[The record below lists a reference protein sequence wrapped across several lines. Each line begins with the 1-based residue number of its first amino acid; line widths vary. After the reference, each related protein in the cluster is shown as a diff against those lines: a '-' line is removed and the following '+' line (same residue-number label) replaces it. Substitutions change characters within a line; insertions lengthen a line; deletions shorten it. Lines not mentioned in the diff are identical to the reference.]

1 MGINIY
7 IFIFL
12 FLSFSLIESKAGLAT
27 EISGVGNVV
36 PYERG
41 IVINEIMADPSPS
54 AGLPDREYIELF
66 NDGSA
71 VVQLKG
77 WILGLG
83 SKTKVFPDVSVAP
96 GEYLLVTA
104 TGGAKDL
111 QPFGRVTE
119 ISGFT
124 LNNAGQIL
132 TLTDPSKLW
141 FDKVEYYPS
150 WHKKGFE
157 DGGYSLERID
167 PERLCGQRENWVTTL
182 SVRGGTPGNENSVH
196 ATNPDHVPPQ
206 ILSSVLIDHSRLDIL
221 FTEGILLPVSLA
233 GQFRNLT
240 SGLVVDSVRCDAEAC
255 LLQLYF
261 HPSTVKNGETY
272 SFTLHDIK
280 DECSNLMSDQII
292 SFGFYLP
299 VKSDLVINEVLFN
312 PYPDG
317 SDFVEIY
324 NNSRHR
330 VDLSGLS
337 LATRDG
343 LNKLIQ
349 ISQITANHQYLEA
362 NEYLALSKSLEGI
375 QHFYS
380 TKCIECLLQMEKFP
394 SLSDQSGC
402 VVLLDANG
410 GILDE
415 MSYLEGM
422 HHPLFSDKEGISL
435 ERINFIDPASRKEN
449 WQSAARSAGF
459 ATPGYKNSVG
469 EVADSTDRT
478 VIIDPVA
485 FSPNGDGFND
495 QLKIFLFTDDP
506 GCLLNITILNC
517 AGRVVRKLANNFT
530 AGSSD
535 QIVWDGL
542 NADFQ
547 KVQPGIY
554 ILDISIFAQSGK
566 QIRKRAACILTDRP

>member
-1 MGINIY
+1 MAVYIY

-12 FLSFSLIESKAGLAT
+12 FLSFSLIESKTGFAAVITRAGSA
-27 EISGVGNVV
+27 I

-83 SKTKVFPDVSVAP
+83 SKIKVFPDVSMAP
-96 GEYLLVTA
+96 GDYLLVTA

-111 QPFGRVTE
+111 QSFGRVTE
-119 ISGFT
+119 ISGFS

-141 FDKVEYYPS
+141 LDKVEYSPS

-182 SVRGGTPGNENSVH
+182 SARGGTPGSENSVH
-196 ATNPDHVPPQ
+196 ATNPDHLPPQ
-206 ILSSVLIDHSRLDIL
+206 ILSSLLIDHSRLDIL
-221 FTEGILLPVSLA
+221 LTEGFQLPVSLA
-233 GQFRNLT
+233 GQFRNIP
-240 SGLVVDSVRCDAEAC
+240 SGLVIDSVRCDAEAC

-272 SFTLHDIK
+272 SFTLHDIR
-280 DECSNLMSDQII
+280 DECGNIMSDQVVR
-292 SFGFYLP
+292 FGFYLP
-299 VKSDLVINEVLFN
+299 VKSDLLINEVLFN

-324 NNSRHR
+324 NNSGHR
-330 VDLSGLS
+330 VDISRLS

-343 LNKLIQ
+343 LNKLMQ
-349 ISQITANHQYLEA
+349 ISQIAVNQQYLEA
-362 NEYLALSKSLEGI
+362 NEYLALSKSTEGI
-375 QHFYS
+375 QRFYS
-380 TKCIECLLQMEKFP
+380 TKCNECLLQMEKFP
-394 SLSDQSGC
+394 SLADQSGC

-410 GILDE
+410 EILDE

-422 HHPLFSDKEGISL
+422 HHPLFSDPEGVSL
-435 ERINFIDPASRKEN
+435 ERINFSDPASRKKN

-469 EVADSTDRT
+469 EVADSTGRT
-478 VIIDPVA
+478 VIIDPVV

-495 QLKIFLFTDDP
+495 QLKICLFTGDP

-517 AGRVVRKLANNFT
+517 TGRVVRKLANNFT

-554 ILDISIFAQSGK
+554 ILDISIFAQTGIIKS
-566 QIRKRAACILTDRP
+566 KRLACVVTDRP